1 MKLKLRMGTHLS
13 RPQVQTEVSQTSN
26 SSMVEHVQEGHES
39 IATLFRTHLC
49 DTRTKKALAVSRS
62 AQDRSLRSTST
73 SLMDPASVC
82 TPRIVNGWGA
92 QVGQA
97 VATHRAAGD
106 APPHKQIR
114 FQILS
119 PVPMI
124 VPGVYVNGV
133 LTCVALR
140 DNS

>member
-26 SSMVEHVQEGHES
+26 SSNIS
-39 IATLFRTHLC
+39 TLFQTHLC